1 MKVLSCI
8 ITLLC
13 TIGIALSAEPA
24 GNKFEKFQSLSR
36 YAPIDLDDTVYD
48 ELTSAP
54 RDYHVAILL
63 TALEARYGCIL
74 CREFQ
79 SEWELIA
86 KSWNKADQTGGTKL
100 LFGTLDFNSGKNT
113 FQRVCVSPRFSNLL
127 SNFLPSLCFKLLQSS
142 SCFRRL

>member
-1 MKVLSCI
+1 MKLLFCF

-13 TIGIALSAEPA
+13 TAGIAFSAEPA
-24 GNKFEKFQSLSR
+24 EKFHKFQSVSR
-36 YAPIDLDDTVYD
+36 YAPIDLDDTLYD

-86 KSWNKADQTGGTKL
+86 KSWNKANQPDGIKL
-100 LFGTLDFNSGKNT
+100 LFGTLDFNNGRNT
-113 FQRVCVSPRFSNLL
+113 FQKVCVPAQIRELSSNCW
-127 SNFLPSLCFKLLQSS
+127 PSLCSKLLRLSS
-142 SCFRRL
+142 YFRQL